1 MNKLEELRIRSES
14 ESYDILAVT
23 ETWADS
29 NINDAELQLTGYT
42 SFRVDRTKCKGGGV
56 ILYVKNDLQASMCQ
70 QLTEFGYGEAVWSTV
85 KLRTGQLLVG
95 VCYRSPNSTADNND
109 MLLRLLDQA
118 VNVGHVTHFLVMGDF
133 NCPSINY
140 EDGYVNPGGDAFDTE
155 FYDKTLDLMLVQ
167 NVFDCTRMRSGSKP
181 SKLDYVFTDE
191 EHLIE
196 TVHYEAP
203 LGKSDHVALTWNL
216 VVEPEE
222 RKSSDEIRYNYW
234 SGNYGNMI
242 EELQAVDWEHEFRD
256 RDANGMWQILK
267 EKLQNAVVNH
277 VPLS

>member
-85 KLRTGQLLVG
+85 KLRTGQLLVS
-95 VCYRSPNSTADNND
+95 VCYRNPNSTADNND

-118 VNVGHVTHFLVMGDF
+118 VKVGHVTHFLVMGDF

-140 EDGYVNPGGDAFDTE
+140 EDCRTSPF
-155 FYDKTLDLMLVQ
+155 
-167 NVFDCTRMRSGSKP
+167 SG
-181 SKLDYVFTDE
+181 LLRFV
-191 EHLIE
+191 
-196 TVHYEAP
+196 
-203 LGKSDHVALTWNL
+203 G
-216 VVEPEE
+216 
-222 RKSSDEIRYNYW
+222 
-234 SGNYGNMI
+234 
-242 EELQAVDWEHEFRD
+242 
-256 RDANGMWQILK
+256 
-267 EKLQNAVVNH
+267 
-277 VPLS
+277 